1 MTQKMSSKFTTAKS
15 VILQTVD
22 IIRPPKRMTVTECAE
37 EHVYLKDEAYTGYYP
52 SHLAPL
58 MAEPADCL
66 TSRHFDSVILAA
78 GVQNGKTQS
87 VILNGAAHKIVADPM
102 DVMIVEKDMASA
114 NDFSV
119 RRLDRML
126 NNSPKLK
133 GLQLEGRTADTVF
146 RKKFKSGQLLNIGW
160 PSRNQLAGKP
170 IGFML
175 GTDYDRWPDDV
186 GGEGS
191 GYDQMKK
198 RTTTYMSKA
207 MCAVESTPS
216 KEVEDPK
223 WQAKAEAP
231 HEAPP
236 TKGIL
241 GLYNTGDRRMVYA
254 QCPHCEE
261 YFRPSPNPDESMFM
275 PEAESVEERAAQI
288 ALVCDNCE
296 SHITLEHERAFRATA
311 RWLKEGQTIDT
322 NGVISGEG
330 RKSKRASF
338 WCAGWFASFNS
349 WEEIGLTY
357 ARAEDQYTRSGDE
370 EAMKNCFNQEFVY
383 PYIPKARRSKIA
395 NYDLLKDRAL
405 DIDRFEVPEGVRTII
420 TSVDVQGGK
429 NARFEFGVFGLGVD
443 NRVWPMDRYALR
455 EVDRNGTTDRIQ
467 PAVYEEDWEQL
478 NLKITATFK
487 LPDGKELMNH
497 HLVVDCGGE
506 AGVYD
511 NALNWYRTLAPELAR
526 KCHLVRGMGGE
537 AVKKKIKEN
546 NDKVVLSWPD
556 SREQHGRKVS
566 SKGDVPVLMINTDRF
581 KDDIMGQLERDFDG
595 YGYVQFPKYY
605 KDIHYEE
612 LLNAEI
618 REPYGWEQIRG
629 KSNETLDLFVY
640 ALAIWHYLGGHDINW
655 QRPPLWAAELD
666 KNSNVITSGV
676 RQQVKKRPFRRVR
689 NAGR

>member
-1 MTQKMSSKFTTAKS
+1 MTHQHSFATAKETLLP
-15 VILQTVD
+15 VVD
-22 IIRPPKRMTVTECAE
+22 IVRPPKRLTVTECAE
-37 EHVYLKDEAYTGYYP
+37 EYVYLKDESYTGYYP
-52 SHLAPL
+52 SALAPL
-58 MAEPADCL
+58 MGEPADCL
-66 TSRHFDSVILAA
+66 TSRYFDSVILAA

-133 GLQLEGRTADTVF
+133 ELLLPGRTSDTVF
-146 RKKFKSGQLLNIGW
+146 RKKFKSGQLLNVGW

-191 GYDQMKK
+191 GFDQMKK

-223 WQAKAEAP
+223 WQAKEEFP

-236 TKGIL
+236 TRGIL

-254 QCPHCEE
+254 KCPHCEE
-261 YFRPSPNPDESMFM
+261 YFCPSPNPDETLFL
-275 PEAESVEERAAQI
+275 PEADSVEERADQI
-288 ALVCDNCE
+288 ALICSNCE
-296 SHITLEHERAFRATA
+296 GHITLHHEREFRSTA
-311 RWLKEGQTIDT
+311 VWLKEGQTIDSDGT
-322 NGVISGEG
+322 IRGEG
-330 RKSKRASF
+330 RKSRRASF

-349 WEEIGLTY
+349 WYEIALTY
-357 ARAEDQYTRSGDE
+357 ARAEDQYIRSGDE
-370 EAMKNCFNQEFVY
+370 EALKNCYNQEFVY
-383 PYIPKARRSKIA
+383 PYIPKSRRSRAA
-395 NYDLLKDRAL
+395 NYDILKDRSL
-405 DIDRFEVPEGVRTII
+405 DNDRFTVPEGVRTIL

-429 NARFEFGVFGLGVD
+429 NSRFEVGVFGLGAE
-443 NRVWPMDRYALR
+443 NRLWPMDRYAIR
-455 EVDRNGTTDRIQ
+455 ETDRSGTTDRVQ
-467 PAVYEEDWEQL
+467 PSVYEEDWDLL
-478 NLKITATFK
+478 NAKITATFK
-487 LPDGKELMNH
+487 ISDGSELMNH
-497 HLVVDCGGE
+497 YLVVDCGGE
-506 AGVYD
+506 PGVYD
-511 NALNWYRTLAPELAR
+511 NALNWYRSLKPELQN
-526 KCHLVRGMGGE
+526 KCYLVRGQGGE

-546 NDKVVLSWPD
+546 NDKVILSWPD
-556 SREQHGRKVS
+556 SREQSNRKVS

-595 YGYVQFPKYY
+595 WGYVQFPRYY

-612 LLNAEI
+612 LLNSEI
-618 REPYGWEQIRG
+618 REPHGWEPIRG
-629 KSNETLDLFVY
+629 KANETLDLFVY
-640 ALAIWHYLGGHDINW
+640 ALAIWHHLGGHDINW

-666 KNSNVITSGV
+666 KNSNVVTSGV
-676 RQQVKKRPFRRVR
+676 RRQIKKRPYRRVH

>member
-1 MTQKMSSKFTTAKS
+1 MNSYATAAE
-15 VILQTVD
+15 VLGPIID
-22 IIRPPKRMTVTECAE
+22 IIRPPKRMTVTECAQE
-37 EHVYLKDEAYTGYYP
+37 YVYLKDEAYTGFYP
-52 SHLAPL
+52 PHLAPL
-58 MAEPADCL
+58 MGEPADCL
-66 TSRHFDSVILAA
+66 TSRFYDSVILAA

-102 DVMIVEKDMASA
+102 DVMIIEKDMASA

-119 RRLDRML
+119 RRMDRML

-133 GLQLEGRTADTVF
+133 ALQLGGRTSDTVF

-191 GYDQMKK
+191 GFDQMKK

-207 MCAVESTPS
+207 MTAVESTPS

-223 WQAKAEAP
+223 WQAKDGNP

-254 QCPHCEE
+254 KCPHCEE
-261 YFRPSPNPDESMFM
+261 YFRPSPNPDESLYM
-275 PEAESVEERAAQI
+275 PDGDSVEERAEQI
-288 ALVCDNCE
+288 ALICSNC
-296 SHITLEHERAFRATA
+296 SGHLTSEHEKKFRLTA
-311 RWLKEGQTIDT
+311 VWLKEGQSIDT
-322 NGVISGEG
+322 NGVITGEG
-330 RKSKRASF
+330 RKSRRASF

-349 WEEIGLTY
+349 WYEMGLTY
-357 ARAEDQYTRSGDE
+357 ARAEDQYLRSGDE
-370 EAMKNCFNQEFVY
+370 DAFKNCYNQEFVY
-383 PYIPKARRSKIA
+383 PYIPKSRRSKA
-395 NYDLLKDRAL
+395 SDYQLLKDRA
-405 DIDRFEVPEGVRTII
+405 IDVERFCVPDGVRTIF

-429 NARFEFGVFGLGVD
+429 SARFEFNVMGIGVE
-443 NRVWPMDRYALR
+443 NRLFPMDRYALK
-455 EVDRNGTTDRIQ
+455 EVDRHGTTDQIQ
-467 PAVYEEDWEQL
+467 PAIYEEDWAQL
-478 NLKITATFK
+478 NPKIEATFK

-497 HLVVDCGGE
+497 YLVVDCGGE

-511 NALNWYRTLAPELAR
+511 NALNWYRTLDKRLQR
-526 KCHLVRGMGGE
+526 KCFLVRGMGGD
-537 AVKKKIKEN
+537 AVKKKIQEN
-546 NDKVVLSWPD
+546 KDKVVLSWPD
-556 SREQHGRKVS
+556 SREQSNRKVS

-595 YGYVQFPKYY
+595 WGYIQFPKYY
-605 KDIHYEE
+605 RDSHYEE
-612 LLNAEI
+612 LLNSEI
-618 REPYGWEQIRG
+618 REPHGWDQIRG
-629 KSNETLDLFVY
+629 KPNETLDLFVY
-640 ALAIWHYLGGHDINW
+640 VLAIWHYLGGHSINW
-655 QRPPLWAAELD
+655 QRPPLWAAEMD

-676 RQQVKKRPFRRVR
+676 RREIKKRPYRRLR
-689 NAGR
+689 NGSR